1 MVSNTISNIGFRVTS
16 SIKHGKGHLSRCL
29 KLVESLNYQVTFFID
44 PNSHIINSHI
54 NIIEEKLNSS
64 ATLAISALKQKK
76 INVLVFDNYN
86 ISFEEIEDAN
96 RYGICVVIDDLLLPW
111 KNSVVIAPNL
121 GAHKKNYIGNK
132 NVFAGPKYALV
143 DKNYKKAFND
153 NINNPKINKIKNS
166 ILIQVGA
173 IDSKNN
179 IKKILNIINEINPK
193 IKILTVVLSNE
204 APHREEIK
212 NILDN
217 FNNSKLL
224 EVNKASDMIK
234 LYMAHNIIIG
244 AAGVSLLERLS
255 MGIYSLVFSVNQ
267 NQELNS
273 LFIQKHNLGL
283 YGGRIDELSSKDI
296 NNIIMKFIMDNKTQF
311 LNHNL
316 THKLIDDKGSDRVA
330 KILNEL

>member
-29 KLVESLNYQVTFFID
+29 KIAESLNYQVSFFID
-44 PNSHIINSHI
+44 PNSHIINCKI
-54 NIIEEKLNSS
+54 NIIEEKLDSS

-86 ISFEEIEDAN
+86 ISFKEIEKAN
-96 RYGICVVIDDLLLPW
+96 RHGICVVIDDLLLPW

-121 GAHKKNYIGNK
+121 GAHKKHYIENK
-132 NVFAGPKYALV
+132 NVFAGSKYVLV
-143 DKNYKKAFND
+143 DKKYKKAFND
-153 NINNPKINKIKNS
+153 NINNIKTNKIKNS
-166 ILIQVGA
+166 ILIQIGA

-179 IKKILNIINEINPK
+179 IKKILNIINQIKFEIK
-193 IKILTVVLSNE
+193 TITVVLSNE

-217 FNNSKLL
+217 FDNSKLL
-224 EVNKASDMIK
+224 EVHKVSDMIK
-234 LYMAHNIIIG
+234 LYMNHNIIIG

-255 MGIYSLVFSVNQ
+255 MGIYSLVFSVNE

-273 LFIQKHNLGL
+273 LFIQKHNLSL

-296 NNIIMKFIMDNKTQF
+296 KNIIIKFLMDNKTQF
-311 LNHNL
+311 FNHNI
-316 THKLIDDKGSDRVA
+316 TNKFIDDKGSDRVA